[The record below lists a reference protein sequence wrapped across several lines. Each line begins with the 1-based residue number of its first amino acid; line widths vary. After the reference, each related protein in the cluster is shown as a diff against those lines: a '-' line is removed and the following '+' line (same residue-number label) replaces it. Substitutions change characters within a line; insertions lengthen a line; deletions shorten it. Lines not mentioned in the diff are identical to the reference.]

1 MRATL
6 QVTSHFPRNG
16 GGSVIVTQVRRE
28 PFIRLSVKFMML
40 PSDSPVIV
48 DIRAVD
54 DDVSEPSERAQMTN
68 RPWLAHYP
76 ENVDHE
82 LATAP
87 FATLPEL
94 VRAAGGSY
102 ADTKAFT
109 QCMPNGMNGSLTYRQ
124 VDDLS
129 DDFAAYLREVVG
141 VKQGDRIAVQMPNCL
156 AYPVVAFGVFKA
168 GCVLVNTNPLYTP
181 QEMTHQFADSGAT
194 VLVVID
200 MFADRLP
207 TVLDHTDI
215 TTVVTV
221 RISEYFPPLIRGV
234 IRMVQKW
241 WTRSLPAVT
250 VEHRTFTEVMA
261 QGRKA
266 KNAAA
271 LPSYLSGVGSDT
283 VAALQYTGGT
293 TGVSK
298 GAMLSH
304 GNLVSNTLQMISMNG
319 VYIRPGKEVV
329 VTALPLYH
337 IFAFTVNLLG
347 FYHSGARNIL
357 VPTPRPPSNLKRV
370 LENYKVTWITG
381 VNTLFNA
388 LLNERWFT
396 DSPPKHLVA
405 SAAGG
410 MALHESVATLWREVT
425 GTPIVEG
432 YGLTESSPVLTFNP
446 LGGLGKDGSIGIP
459 VPSTDIDCVDENGK
473 SVQAGE
479 SGELIAK
486 GPQIMQGYWQRPE
499 ETRDSLRE
507 GWLHTG
513 DIATMDS
520 DGYFT
525 IVDRKKD
532 MILVSGFNV
541 YPNEVEEQ
549 IASAP
554 GVVEVGVIGVPNDKT
569 GESVSAFVV
578 AAVPP
583 PSKEEILAHARET
596 LAAYKVPSTITF
608 VDELP
613 KSPIGKILRRELR
626 DSLLAASADQK
637 GGTA

>member
-1 MRATL
+1 M
-6 QVTSHFPRNG
+6 TS
-16 GGSVIVTQVRRE
+16 
-28 PFIRLSVKFMML
+28 
-40 PSDSPVIV
+40 
-48 DIRAVD
+48 
-54 DDVSEPSERAQMTN
+54 

-76 ENVDHE
+76 TDVAPE
-82 LATAP
+82 LAPTSLARIP
-87 FATLPEL
+87 DL
-94 VRAAGGSY
+94 VRSASATYSG
-102 ADTKAFT
+102 TIAFT
-109 QCMPNGMNGSLTYRQ
+109 QCMPNGMNGSLTYDR
-124 VDDLS
+124 VDSLS
-129 DDFAAYLREVVG
+129 DNFAAYLRETLG
-141 VKQGDRIAVQMPNCL
+141 LKQGDRVAVQMPNSL
-156 AYPVVAFGVFKA
+156 SYAVVAFGVFKA
-168 GCVLVNTNPLYTP
+168 GCVLVNTNPLYTAP
-181 QEMTHQFADSGAT
+181 EMVHQFSDSGAK
-194 VLVVID
+194 VLVVSD

-207 TVLDHTDI
+207 EVLDKTDI
-215 TTVVTV
+215 ATVVTV
-221 RISEYFPPLIRGV
+221 KISEFFPPLISRV

-241 WTRSLPAVT
+241 WNKSLPT
-250 VEHRTFTEVMA
+250 IEVA
-261 QGRKA
+261 HTGFQEALAAGRASQKA
-266 KNAAA
+266 ERLEAYLEGIAAD
-271 LPSYLSGVGSDT
+271 SM
-283 VAALQYTGGT
+283 AALQYTGGT

-298 GAMLSH
+298 GAVLTH

-319 VYIRPGKEVV
+319 VYIRPGKEIVA
-329 VTALPLYH
+329 TALPMYH

-370 LENYKVTWITG
+370 FENYKITWTTG

-410 MALHESVATLWREVT
+410 MALHESVAARWRQVT

-459 VPSTDIDCVDENGK
+459 VPSTDVKCVDESGEE
-473 SVQAGE
+473 VADGEAGE
-479 SGELIAK
+479 LVAK

-499 ETRDSLRE
+499 ETAESLKD

-513 DIATMDS
+513 DIAQRDS

-549 IASAP
+549 IAAFP
-554 GVVEVGVIGVPNDKT
+554 GVIEVGVVGLPHPT
-569 GESVSAFVV
+569 SGESVNAFVV
-578 AAVPP
+578 VDSSA
-583 PSKEEILAHARET
+583 PSAEDIIAHARES
-596 LAAYKVPSTITF
+596 LAAYKIPSTVTF
-608 VDELP
+608 VEELP

-626 DSLLAASADQK
+626 DQQPAASGSK
-637 GGTA
+637 PGGNA

>member
-1 MRATL
+1 M
-6 QVTSHFPRNG
+6 TS
-16 GGSVIVTQVRRE
+16 
-28 PFIRLSVKFMML
+28 
-40 PSDSPVIV
+40 
-48 DIRAVD
+48 
-54 DDVSEPSERAQMTN
+54 

-76 ENVDHE
+76 TDVAPE
-82 LATAP
+82 LAPSSLAHIP
-87 FATLPEL
+87 DL
-94 VRAAGGSY
+94 VRSASATYSG
-102 ADTKAFT
+102 TIAFT
-109 QCMPNGMNGSLTYRQ
+109 QCMPNGMNGSLTYDR
-124 VDDLS
+124 VDSLS
-129 DDFAAYLREVVG
+129 DNFAAYLREALG
-141 VKQGDRIAVQMPNCL
+141 LKQGDRVAVQMPNSL
-156 AYPVVAFGVFKA
+156 SYAVVAFGVFKA
-168 GCVLVNTNPLYTP
+168 GCVLVNTNPLYTAP
-181 QEMTHQFADSGAT
+181 EMIHQFSDSGAK
-194 VLVVID
+194 VLVVSD

-207 TVLDHTDI
+207 EVLDKTDI

-221 RISEYFPPLIRGV
+221 KISEFFPPLISRV

-241 WTRSLPAVT
+241 WNKSLPAIEVAHT
-250 VEHRTFTEVMA
+250 GFQEALAVGRASQKTESFA
-261 QGRKA
+261 T
-266 KNAAA
+266 
-271 LPSYLSGVGSDT
+271 YLEGITADSM
-283 VAALQYTGGT
+283 AALQYTGGT

-298 GAMLSH
+298 GAVLTH

-329 VTALPLYH
+329 ATALPMYH

-370 LENYKVTWITG
+370 FENYKITWTTG

-410 MALHESVATLWREVT
+410 MALHESVAARWREVT

-459 VPSTDIDCVDENGK
+459 VPSTDVKCVDESGK
-473 SVQAGE
+473 EVAEGE
-479 SGELIAK
+479 AGELIAK
-486 GPQIMQGYWQRPE
+486 GPQIMQGYWQRPD
-499 ETRDSLRE
+499 ETAASLKD

-513 DIATMDS
+513 DIAQRDS

-549 IASAP
+549 IAAVP
-554 GVVEVGVIGVPNDKT
+554 GVIEVGVVGLPHPT
-569 GESVSAFVV
+569 SGESVNAFVV
-578 AAVPP
+578 VDSSA
-583 PSKEEILAHARET
+583 PSAEDIIAHARES
-596 LAAYKVPSTITF
+596 LAAYKIPSTVTF
-608 VDELP
+608 VEELP

-626 DSLLAASADQK
+626 DQQPAASGSNP
-637 GGTA
+637 GGIA